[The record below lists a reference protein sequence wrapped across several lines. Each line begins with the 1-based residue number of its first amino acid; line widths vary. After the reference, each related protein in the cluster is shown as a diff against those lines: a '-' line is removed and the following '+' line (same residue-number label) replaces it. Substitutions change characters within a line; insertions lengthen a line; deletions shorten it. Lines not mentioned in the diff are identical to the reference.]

1 MPSKA
6 VMREI
11 VPLSGNARDELVIW
25 EVDPAVRA
33 SNHNYKYRLAYIVD
47 NVCVLRYDNEAG
59 KGDHKHIGN
68 EEIATTFTT
77 VQQLLADFWFDVRK
91 YGG

>member
-6 VMREI
+6 LMREV
-11 VPLSGNARDELVIW
+11 VPLSDNSRAELVIW

-47 NVCVLRYDNEAG
+47 STCVLRYDNEAG
-59 KGDHKHIGN
+59 KGDHKHIGS

-77 VQQLLADFWFDVRK
+77 VQQLLADFWADVRK